1 MYGEEIRQVFA
12 EELEP
17 ELREA
22 RGSVSNM
29 SRGQKLSEE
38 TERIRLDTRLRRLE
52 FTEQSRVLESRIAA
66 LEDQKGA
73 VITP

>member
-1 MYGEEIRQVFA
+1 
-12 EELEP
+12 
-17 ELREA
+17 
-22 RGSVSNM
+22 M